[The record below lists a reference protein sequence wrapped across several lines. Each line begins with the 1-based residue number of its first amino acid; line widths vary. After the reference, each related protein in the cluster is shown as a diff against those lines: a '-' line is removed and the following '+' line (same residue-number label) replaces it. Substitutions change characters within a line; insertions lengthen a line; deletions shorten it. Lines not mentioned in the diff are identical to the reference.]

1 MIDNKKN
8 PELPAVR
15 NFFWIPPYALEVMNP
30 YNLIF
35 IKQSMSYHQSNL
47 NNRIQKCVI
56 LLNKMIQ
63 HTLLRKL
70 MPFQNKKSQ
79 YMHAYF

>member
-1 MIDNKKN
+1 MIDNKKKIQN
-8 PELPAVR
+8 YLLFGISSGFPLMH
-15 NFFWIPPYALEVMNP
+15 MNP